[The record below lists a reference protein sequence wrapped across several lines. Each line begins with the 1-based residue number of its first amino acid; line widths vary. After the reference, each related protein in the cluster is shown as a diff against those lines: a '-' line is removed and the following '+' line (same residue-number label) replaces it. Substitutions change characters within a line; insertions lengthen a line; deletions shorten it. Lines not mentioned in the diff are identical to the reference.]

1 MRERTL
7 KELFQVLSG
16 VEKGECEFYPCHF
29 EGQNCDFCYCPFYPC
44 LIRETGGYL
53 KGKVWSCKNCDFIHK
68 KDVAEKVKFVLGSYP
83 RQVLIEEDWV
93 FFNEILQDIFF
104 GEIRGRRVGKAY
116 TIYDFGEEEECYL
129 VILENFEIKDVKR
142 GVFRELT
149 KEEGVII
156 PI

>member
-16 VEKGECEFYPCHF
+16 VEKGNCEYYPCHF

-44 LIRETGGYL
+44 LIHETGGYL
-53 KGKVWSCKNCDFIHK
+53 KGKVWSCQNCDFIHR
-68 KDVAEKVKFVLGSYP
+68 KDVAERVKFILGSYP
-83 RQVLIEEDWV
+83 RQVLIEGDWV
-93 FFNEILQDIFF
+93 FFNEILQEIFF
-104 GEIRGRRVGKAY
+104 GEIRGRKVGKSY
-116 TIYDFGEEEECYL
+116 TVYEFEEEEECYL
-129 VILENFEIKDVKR
+129 VILENFEIRDVKR
-142 GVFRELT
+142 GKFRELI